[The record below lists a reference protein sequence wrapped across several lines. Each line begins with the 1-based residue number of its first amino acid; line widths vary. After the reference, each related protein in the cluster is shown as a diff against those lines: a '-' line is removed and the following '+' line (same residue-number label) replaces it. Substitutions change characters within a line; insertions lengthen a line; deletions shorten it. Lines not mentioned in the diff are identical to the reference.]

1 MPSAKQE
8 STPTAAAS
16 SGQTV
21 LERMINRIGRTD
33 EFPAISKYLI
43 EINQKLASNPETS
56 NASELANVILK
67 DYALTN
73 KMLKLV
79 NSAFYGLTAGKVTTV
94 TRAVVILGYE
104 NIRLATLSMVLFEH
118 FKNKSNTAALKE
130 AMVSSFWL
138 GLMARDM
145 AQIDGRIDPEE
156 AFVCAMMSQ
165 LGKLL
170 MIHYLPNEYRRIC
183 DRMATY
189 HESET
194 RAAKMTCRVTYE
206 DLGKAVA
213 EQWNFPAQLGDCMAI
228 LDKDT
233 LQNRKKPPSRLVA
246 LCSFT
251 KELAAII
258 QDDEHPAKPHA
269 VQQLLKR
276 YQGNV
281 SISKKQLKFLIQD
294 SATKIR
300 HHINA
305 LNLDI
310 EKSRFIDSLSSVY
323 LSPEATPGKIA
334 LPAKPLEL
342 PEASFH
348 LSDEQDLKQIPPAQD
363 ASNPK
368 DIIMEGIQEISEAM
382 LADNDINDVAVMS
395 LEVIYRALGFQRAL
409 MFIREKNQPKMKARF
424 GYGDNCQRL
433 IHTIQ
438 FSIGGNLDLF
448 NISIKVGKDL
458 IVADACDPKLS
469 HLIPRWY
476 RRGIDAPAFLFLP
489 VMFQEVCVAAFY
501 ADRNNAGQPISAAE
515 HRQLSMLRNQLVL
528 AFKYQRAG
536 R

>member
-1 MPSAKQE
+1 MPSVKQE
-8 STPTAAAS
+8 PTPTAAAS
-16 SGQTV
+16 SRQTV
-21 LERMINRIGRTD
+21 LERMIKRIGRTD

-79 NSAFYGLTAGKVTTV
+79 NSAFYGLTAGKVTTI
-94 TRAVVILGYE
+94 TRAVVVLGYE
-104 NIRLATLSMVLFEH
+104 NIRQATLSLVLFEH

-145 AQIDGRIDPEE
+145 AQMDGRIDPEE

-170 MIHYLPNEYRRIC
+170 MIHYLPNEYRSIC
-183 DRMATY
+183 NRMAKY

-194 RAAKMTCRVTYE
+194 RATKMTCRVTYE

-213 EQWNFPAQLGDCMAI
+213 EQWNFPGQLGDCMTI
-228 LDKDT
+228 LDKGT
-233 LQNRKKPPSRLVA
+233 LENKKMSPPRIVA

-258 QDDEHPAKPHA
+258 QDDEHAAKPHA
-269 VQQLLKR
+269 MEQLLKR
-276 YQGNV
+276 YRGN
-281 SISKKQLKFLIQD
+281 IGLSKKQLKSLMQD
-294 SATKIR
+294 SAAKIR
-300 HHINA
+300 QHIKA

-323 LSPEATPGKIA
+323 LSPEATSVKTT
-334 LPAKPLEL
+334 PAAEPQEL
-342 PEASFH
+342 PEASFQ
-348 LSDEQDLKQIPPAQD
+348 LSDQQDLKYIPPAQD
-363 ASNPK
+363 APNPK

-395 LEVIYRALGFQRAL
+395 LEVLYRALGFQRAL

-433 IHTIQ
+433 IRTIQ

-458 IVADACDPKLS
+458 IVANAYDPKTS

-476 RRGIDAPAFLFLP
+476 RQSIDAPAFLFLP
-489 VMFQEVCVAAFY
+489 VMFQDVCVAAFY
-501 ADRNNAGQPISAAE
+501 ADRNNDGQPISATE
-515 HRQLSMLRNQLVL
+515 HRHLSMLRNQLVL
-528 AFKYQRAG
+528 AFKYQRAN